1 MTSFLIILSSLY
13 CVGIHSG
20 AAPHGVGEETKE
32 FAALLLDYFVEYKL
46 DRAARSLHAAL
57 PPDWFGQG
65 ENIFRPTGGAAL
77 DHDAIA
83 EPDVSEV
90 SEDARQFI
98 RTVTEMVAGA
108 GYDMQAVQT
117 VLPSIFNVHAGGG
130 DGGGGGVT
138 RGGEDSES
146 AYTQDSQGEEA
157 IAATLDESM
166 LATKAGKL

>member
-20 AAPHGVGEETKE
+20 AAPHDAGEETKE

-77 DHDAIA
+77 DHDAVA

-117 VLPSIFNVHAGGG
+117 VLPSIFNVNAGGGGG
-130 DGGGGGVT
+130 DGGGVT
-138 RGGEDSES
+138 RGEDSES
-146 AYTQDSQGEEA
+146 AYTQKSQGEEA

>member
-1 MTSFLIILSSLY
+1 M
-13 CVGIHSG
+13 
-20 AAPHGVGEETKE
+20 
-32 FAALLLDYFVEYKL
+32 LDYFVEYKL

-65 ENIFRPTGGAAL
+65 ENILRPTGGATL
-77 DHDAIA
+77 DAVA

-117 VLPSIFNVHAGGG
+117 VLPSIFSVNAGGG

-138 RGGEDSES
+138 RGEDSES
-146 AYTQDSQGEEA
+146 AYKQETQGEEA

-166 LATKAGKL
+166 RATKAGKL

>member
-1 MTSFLIILSSLY
+1 MTSFLIILSSIY

-20 AAPHGVGEETKE
+20 AAPHDAGEETKE

-65 ENIFRPTGGAAL
+65 ENKFRPTGGATLA
-77 DHDAIA
+77 AVA

-98 RTVTEMVAGA
+98 RTVTEMVADA

-117 VLPSIFNVHAGGG
+117 VLPSIFNVNAGGG
-130 DGGGGGVT
+130 DGDGGGVT
-138 RGGEDSES
+138 RGEDSER
-146 AYTQDSQGEEA
+146 AYTQESQEEEA
-157 IAATLDESM
+157 IAATLDQSM

>member
-20 AAPHGVGEETKE
+20 AAPHDAGEETKE

-65 ENIFRPTGGAAL
+65 ENILRPTGGATL
-77 DHDAIA
+77 DAVA

-117 VLPSIFNVHAGGG
+117 VLPSIFNVNAGGGGGGG
-130 DGGGGGVT
+130 DGGGVT
-138 RGGEDSES
+138 RGEDSES
-146 AYTQDSQGEEA
+146 AYTQKSQGEEA